1 MTTRSDR
8 PHPGRKHGRH
18 PDKALS
24 AAFVRTA
31 TKPGRYCDGQG
42 LYLLVLPSGAR
53 CWVQRLVIHG
63 RRRELGLGGFPLVS
77 LAEAREAAFANRKLA
92 RSGGD
97 PLVDRRRR
105 QAMPTFEEAALRVW
119 EQQRTDWRNPKTAR
133 DWLRSLRAHV
143 FPRIGVLAVGDVT
156 TRDVLAVL
164 TPIWRAKPKTAQLVR
179 QRIGAVMKWAVAMEY
194 RPDNP
199 AGDVLGQALG
209 RQRIVVHHMRA
220 LPHGE
225 VAAAIQTVRVS
236 GARQPLK
243 LVFEFLVLT
252 VARSGEVRLA
262 TWDEIDSDAGVWTIP
277 GIRMKAQREHRVPL
291 SESAV
296 AILNDAQAF
305 RNATGLVFPNLL
317 DRPYTSFALAKMI
330 RRLGISA
337 VPHGFRS
344 SFRDWAAEQTN
355 ARHDVIEATLAHV
368 VRDTTV
374 AAYARSDLFERRRRL
389 LDDWAAYLSTG
400 LTEAEGD
407 GNPAREPASPVLVGV
422 SAD

>member
-1 MTTRSDR
+1 
-8 PHPGRKHGRH
+8 
-18 PDKALS
+18 
-24 AAFVRTA
+24 
-31 TKPGRYCDGQG
+31 
-42 LYLLVLPSGAR
+42 
-53 CWVQRLVIHG
+53 
-63 RRRELGLGGFPLVS
+63 
-77 LAEAREAAFANRKLA
+77 
-92 RSGGD
+92 
-97 PLVDRRRR
+97 
-105 QAMPTFEEAALRVW
+105 MPTFEEAALRVW

-133 DWLRSLRAHV
+133 DWLRSLQAHA
-143 FPRIGVLAVGDVT
+143 FPRIGALAVGDVT

-225 VAAAIQTVRVS
+225 VAAAIQTVRAS

-262 TWDEIDSDAGVWTIP
+262 TWDEIDCDAGVWTIP
-277 GIRMKAQREHRVPL
+277 GIRMKAQREHQVPL
-291 SESAV
+291 SDSAV
-296 AILNDAQAF
+296 GILNDARAF
-305 RNATGLVFPNLL
+305 RNATGLVFPNQL
-317 DRPYTSFALAKMI
+317 DRPYTSFTLAKMI
-330 RRLGISA
+330 RRLEIPA

-344 SFRDWAAEQTN
+344 SFRDWAAEQTD

-389 LDDWAAYLSTG
+389 LDDWAAYLRTG
-400 LTEAEGD
+400 AD
-407 GNPAREPASPVLVGV
+407 GGGG
-422 SAD
+422 